1 MTAKLLHRNFSWLP
15 ECLPYILSSSFF
27 PLFPLPYVQLHRLM
41 CQAAKLFFAGEI
53 VKESD
58 EAGVIAQT
66 EVAPFLIAP

>member
-15 ECLPYILSSSFF
+15 ECLPYILSSSFSPF
-27 PLFPLPYVQLHRLM
+27 SLSRMYS
-41 CQAAKLFFAGEI
+41 FAGEI

>member
-1 MTAKLLHRNFSWLP
+1 
-15 ECLPYILSSSFF
+15 
-27 PLFPLPYVQLHRLM
+27 M